1 MQATSNSMTDGN
13 NDLAA
18 RAESLYGRH
27 GSNAQ
32 PQSRTTEEK
41 IAGAFAEVY
50 RGIYPHMSEKTRDRI
65 KRFILADPTEYTPEN
80 PRAAKARALAISIV
94 DKHYQG
100 IGNGVLL
107 KREDY
112 IGDVAEKE
120 MAPDR
125 KRISEALRP
134 EGLIDSK
141 KEAYFLA
148 KQLQAIPPISS
159 LIKDQKALITGY
171 NRWVN
176 TAAQVH
182 LKGAAR

>member
-1 MQATSNSMTDGN
+1 MTDGN
-13 NDLAA
+13 DNLAA
-18 RAESLYGRH
+18 RAEILYGRH
-27 GSNAQ
+27 SSAAQ
-32 PQSRTTEEK
+32 AKSRTTEEK

-50 RGIYPHMSEKTRDRI
+50 RGIYPHMSEKTRERI
-65 KRFILADPTEYTPEN
+65 KRFILAEPTEYKPEN
-80 PRAAKARALAISIV
+80 PRAAEARTLALSIV

-112 IGDVAEKE
+112 IGDVVKKE
-120 MAPDR
+120 LAPDR
-125 KRISEALRP
+125 LRISEALRP
-134 EGLIDSK
+134 EGLIDSR
-141 KEAYFLA
+141 KEEYCLA

-159 LIKDQKALITGY
+159 LIRDQKALVAGY